1 MWKSL
6 VDFGILSRFSE
17 SMCPRVCENTQKWG
31 YQSQLARVSF
41 FVLVFCLNNM
51 VWSDICTVN
60 TRYVVKTSSFFNIWG
75 LFGCPFLLF
84 LGQGFFMYPWL
95 SWNSYGPGWPQIQR
109 LTCLLF
115 LSPGI
120 KGCTTSRFC
129 CCFLLFGFLVLGI
142 KPRAS
147 HRLSKSS
154 TKPQPGPHFLNNFDI
169 VPLSDLGQL

>member
-75 LFGCPFLLF
+75 LFCCPFLLF
-84 LGQGFFMYPWL
+84 WDRVSLCTLGCLGTHMDQGGLKFRDSPASSFW
-95 SWNSYGPGWPQIQR
+95 
-109 LTCLLF
+109 
-115 LSPGI
+115 PGI

-147 HRLSKSS
+147 HRLGKSS

-169 VPLSDLGQL
+169 VPLSDLG